1 MAKIIGYDYHWCE
14 PELMGYGPIYAV
26 RSALNKIGDK
36 HIDLVELNETF
47 AAQSIV
53 SMRELK
59 LDPDI
64 VNVNGGAIAL
74 GHPLGSSGAR
84 ILTTLLYEMQKR
96 GVRVGLAAGMGIA
109 CVVESEWYF

>member
-1 MAKIIGYDYHWCE
+1 
-14 PELMGYGPIYAV
+14 MGYGPIYTV
-26 RSALNKIGDK
+26 RSALHKAWDK
-36 HIDLVELNETF
+36 LDKEIDLVELNETF

-53 SMRELK
+53 SLRELN

-84 ILTTLLYEMQKR
+84 ILTTLLFEMQKR
-96 GVRVGLAAGMGIA
+96 DVQVGLAAGMGIA
-109 CVVESEWYF
+109 CLVDREWYY